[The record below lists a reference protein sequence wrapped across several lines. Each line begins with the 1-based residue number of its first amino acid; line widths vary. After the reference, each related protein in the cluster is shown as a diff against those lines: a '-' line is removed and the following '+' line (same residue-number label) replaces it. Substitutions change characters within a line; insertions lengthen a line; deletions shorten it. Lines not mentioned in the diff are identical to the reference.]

1 MLYVDGYALET
12 VVISTFNDYELDK
25 AIHFSGKEYNDSMV
39 TIKVRE
45 DIRSR
50 CSKYAYFNYSHA
62 RKCKQRDH
70 ELSRL
75 PVRMLKSLKKKNKK
89 LLNT

>member
-12 VVISTFNDYELDK
+12 VVISTFNDCELDK
-25 AIHFSGKEYNDSMV
+25 AIHLSGNEYNDSMV

-45 DIRSR
+45 VIRSR
-50 CSKYAYFNYSHA
+50 YAKYVYFNYSLA
-62 RKCKQRDH
+62 RKCKQRDC

-75 PVRMLKSLKKKNKK
+75 PVRMLKSLKKKSKK